1 MASHVN
7 ELAQAVIALETAVGT
22 LGGLRV
28 REQDG
33 APTTVPV
40 HTITVSNGVV
50 TDLGG
55 GEVLLTIAA
64 TSTAVQ
70 LRSGEAVWTVPSSV
84 AVGDIVRVTG
94 NYSAGWASNVA
105 IGNASGVLGV
115 VVDKPTTTTAT
126 VAYGGEVTMA
136 IAITAGTSYYLGVD
150 GALITTPL
158 DPIANAGSGL
168 VHKKIG
174 FGISSTKIL
183 LHPESEIVL

>member
-7 ELAQAVIALETAVGT
+7 ELAKAVIALETAVGT
-22 LGGLRV
+22 GGGLRV

-50 TDLGG
+50 TDLGS

-64 TSTAVQ
+64 TSTSVQ
-70 LRSGEAVWTVPSSV
+70 VRSDEGVWSVPTTV

-94 NYSAGWASNVA
+94 NYSADRASNTSSA
-105 IGNASGVLGV
+105 NASGILGV
-115 VVDKPTTTTAT
+115 VVTKPTTTTAT
-126 VAYGGEVTMA
+126 IAYAGEVTMA
-136 IAITAGTSYYLGVD
+136 IAITAGTIYYLGAT

-158 DPIANAGSGL
+158 DPVANAGSGL

-174 FGISSTKIL
+174 VGINPTKIL
-183 LHPESEIVL
+183 LSPEPEIIL